1 MNMSSRLFIV
11 RSDRESGT
19 EFTGISAIQYQ
30 EKEGLIMAKKIRLM
44 IVDDSIVFRS
54 WLVQNLGAD
63 PRFEIVGYAVNAL
76 DAKNKLPALKPDIMT
91 LDIEM
96 PGMSGLEF
104 LKEVLPTH
112 PVPVILVSSLNVR
125 VFDALAA
132 GAIDFVRKP
141 GMEEG
146 SKETFL
152 ATLKSKLSIGAN
164 ARVRLPASYGFTGSG
179 STVPSAGGSS
189 MVSTTSLSYGA
200 APSASSG
207 PSSAGSARMPFMNSG
222 IDLIAIGASTGG
234 TEAILE
240 VVRQFPARMPGIVIT
255 QHMPPGFTS
264 MYAERL
270 NRLCKLE
277 VKEAAHGDKVQP
289 GLILLAPGGLQMRVV
304 RMGTGYSVSCTNEA
318 KVSGHRPSV
327 DVLFDSVAANVK
339 NRAIGVILT
348 GMGADGAIGMLRMR
362 KAGAYTIGQDKE
374 TCVVYGMP
382 MEAYKIGGVCQ
393 QAALSTIPQVVLS
406 RLAQSRV

>member
-1 MNMSSRLFIV
+1 M
-11 RSDRESGT
+11 T
-19 EFTGISAIQYQ
+19 
-30 EKEGLIMAKKIRLM
+30 KKIRLM

-54 WLVQNLGAD
+54 WLIQNLSAD
-63 PRFEIVGYAVNAL
+63 PRFEVVGYAVNAL
-76 DAKNKLPALKPDIMT
+76 DAKNKLPALNPDIMT
-91 LDIEM
+91 MDIEM
-96 PGMSGLEF
+96 PGMTGLEF

-152 ATLKSKLSIGAN
+152 ATLKSKLSVGAN
-164 ARVRLPASYGFTGSG
+164 ARVRLPGSYASVGHS
-179 STVPSAGGSS
+179 STVSSSATASS
-189 MVSTTSLSYGA
+189 VVSAASLSHISAASVATSTSGA
-200 APSASSG
+200 SP
-207 PSSAGSARMPFMNSG
+207 AGFARTPFMNSG

-255 QHMPPGFTS
+255 QHMPSGFTS

-304 RMGTGYSVSCTNEA
+304 RIGMGYAVQCVPGD
-318 KVSGHRPSV
+318 KVNGHCPSV
-327 DVLFDSVAANVK
+327 DVLFDSVANLVK
-339 NRAIGVILT
+339 DKAIGVILT
-348 GMGADGAIGMLRMR
+348 GMGADGAAGLLRMR
-362 KAGAYTIGQDKE
+362 KNGAYTIGQDRE
-374 TCVVYGMP
+374 SCVVYGMP
-382 MEAYKIGGVCQ
+382 MEAYKIGAVCTQ
-393 QAALSTIPQVVLS
+393 SSLSSIPQAVFAKL
-406 RLAQSRV
+406 

>member
-1 MNMSSRLFIV
+1 M
-11 RSDRESGT
+11 E
-19 EFTGISAIQYQ
+19 
-30 EKEGLIMAKKIRLM
+30 KKIRLM

-54 WLVQNLGAD
+54 WLIQNLGAD
-63 PRFEIVGYAVNAL
+63 PRFEVVGYAVNAL
-76 DAKNKLPALKPDIMT
+76 DAKNKLPILNPDIMT

-96 PGMSGLEF
+96 PGMTGLEF

-112 PVPVILVSSLNVR
+112 PVPVILVSSLNVK

-141 GMEEG
+141 STDIGG
-146 SKETFL
+146 KEAFL
-152 ATLKSKLSIGAN
+152 ATLKSKLSIGVN
-164 ARVRLPASYGFTGSG
+164 ARVRLPANMSVLSKGASSPAA
-179 STVPSAGGSS
+179 ST
-189 MVSTTSLSYGA
+189 SYGA
-200 APSASSG
+200 APSATLHAASVTAASQG
-207 PSSAGSARMPFMNSG
+207 VSSSASGANRVPFMNSNV
-222 IDLIAIGASTGG
+222 DLIAIGASTGG

-255 QHMPPGFTS
+255 QHMPPGFTA

-270 NRLCKLE
+270 NRICKLE

-304 RMGTGYSVSCTNEA
+304 RLGSGYSVTCTNEA

-339 NRAIGVILT
+339 SRAIGVILT
-348 GMGADGAIGMLRMR
+348 GMGADGAMGMLRMR
-362 KAGAYTIGQDKE
+362 KAGAYTIGQDRE

-393 QAALSTIPQVVLS
+393 QAALSTIPQVVLAQ
-406 RLAQSRV
+406 LAKAKG